1 MIGYPGEICTDKY
14 LEVGNYKDVYQAKCL
29 AKYCMSKFLRAL
41 LTINKQT
48 HANSRDKWEFI
59 PVQDFKEDWWETND
73 IDKIDEHLFDKYD
86 VPKEIRDFVINNIQP
101 RTIDNIRNYTGRL
114 EGKSKIK
121 EVESVQENV
130 DESVVEVEKQLS
142 LW

>member
-1 MIGYPGEICTDKY
+1 MRCAGETIKPSPARLTPSRSTCEAHRVRRCLTG
-14 LEVGNYKDVYQAKCL
+14 VGELSLQE
-29 AKYCMSKFLRAL
+29 
-41 LTINKQT
+41 I
-48 HANSRDKWEFI
+48 
-59 PVQDFKEDWWETND
+59 
-73 IDKIDEHLFDKYD
+73 
-86 VPKEIRDFVINNIQP
+86 KEIRDFVINNIQP